1 MNVAGLQIGH
11 NPSACIIQNGK
22 VVWYNE
28 ERRLSK
34 IKKIGGVPYRCID
47 QLIEKNI
54 KIDKFVVTG
63 YNHSQELMVAIEGY
77 LKYKNCTKES
87 IFGFYHPHHLSHL
100 FKSFIDS
107 GFKKA
112 RVFVI
117 DGRGSDW
124 YLPTGVEFYET
135 CSIYDIDYNDVKCI
149 YKKGYLQDDK
159 INNVDFKLGYNPFY
173 NINDELL
180 YKPLCIDDNTKVE
193 VSSTLDLGHF
203 YSGVSRHFNFHE
215 EEGKFM
221 GYQSYGSFDKQIY
234 DSIKK
239 EFKKSDFHKIK
250 PSKNLA
256 FVAQFL
262 FESQYKELVRKY
274 KTDNMIFTGGTALN
288 VVNNYKIQKE
298 YGDCNLWF
306 DPLCEDNGN
315 CIGAAYAYLYF
326 QKQPIKK
333 LNDLYIGEKIKVFD
347 KPLLNEKFKNNVEID
362 KVIQLLNKGEVVG
375 LIQGK
380 AEAGPRALGNRSLL
394 LDPTLPN
401 AKDLMNDI
409 KQREKF
415 RPFAC
420 SILEDK
426 AKDYFEMLDIK
437 QTPFMMH
444 AAQAKKLAQDKIP
457 SLVHV
462 DNTCRI
468 QTINNKQ
475 NKILDSILKK
485 FKLPVIMNTS
495 FNLAGHCIVE
505 TFEDI
510 LFTLR
515 NSPLRYVYFADQKKL
530 LIKDD

>member
-1 MNVAGLQIGH
+1 MNVAGLQVGH

-63 YNHSQELMVAIEGY
+63 YNFIQELMVAIEGY

-117 DGRGSDW
+117 DGRGSNW

-135 CSIYDIDYNDVKCI
+135 CSIYDINYNDVKCI
-149 YKKGYLQDDK
+149 YKKGYLKNDK
-159 INNVDFKLGYNPFY
+159 LNTVDFKLSHNPFY
-173 NINDELL
+173 NENDELL
-180 YKPLCIDDNTKVE
+180 YKPMCIDDNTKVE

-203 YSGVSRHFNFHE
+203 YSEVSRHFNFDE

-239 EFKKSDFHKIK
+239 ELKRFDFNKIK

-298 YGDCNLWF
+298 
-306 DPLCEDNGN
+306 
-315 CIGAAYAYLYF
+315 
-326 QKQPIKK
+326 
-333 LNDLYIGEKIKVFD
+333 
-347 KPLLNEKFKNNVEID
+347 
-362 KVIQLLNKGEVVG
+362 
-375 LIQGK
+375 
-380 AEAGPRALGNRSLL
+380 
-394 LDPTLPN
+394 
-401 AKDLMNDI
+401 
-409 KQREKF
+409 
-415 RPFAC
+415 
-420 SILEDK
+420 
-426 AKDYFEMLDIK
+426 
-437 QTPFMMH
+437 
-444 AAQAKKLAQDKIP
+444 
-457 SLVHV
+457 
-462 DNTCRI
+462 
-468 QTINNKQ
+468 
-475 NKILDSILKK
+475 
-485 FKLPVIMNTS
+485 
-495 FNLAGHCIVE
+495 
-505 TFEDI
+505 
-510 LFTLR
+510 
-515 NSPLRYVYFADQKKL
+515 
-530 LIKDD
+530 

>member
-1 MNVAGLQIGH
+1 MNIAGLQVGH
-11 NPSACIIQNGK
+11 NPAACIIKNGEL
-22 VVWYNE
+22 VWYNE

-34 IKKIGGVPYRCID
+34 NKTIGGVPYRCIE
-47 QLIEKNI
+47 QLIKKNI
-54 KIDKFVVTG
+54 KIDLFIVTG
-63 YNHSQELMVAIEGY
+63 YNFNQELMVAIEGY
-77 LKYKNCTKES
+77 LRWKEYTKKS
-87 IFGFYHPHHLSHL
+87 ILCFYHPHHLSHL

-117 DGRGSDW
+117 DGKGSNW

-135 CSIYDIDYNDVKCI
+135 CSIYDIDHSNVKCI

-159 INNVDFKLGYNPFY
+159 INNADFKLGHNPFY
-173 NINDELL
+173 NVNDTLY
-180 YKPLCIDDNTKVE
+180 YKPLCIDDDTKVE

-203 YSGVSRHFNFHE
+203 YSTISEHCGFHE

-221 GYQSYGSFDKQIY
+221 GYQSYGRFDKNIY
-234 DSIKK
+234 DFLKNN
-239 EFKKSDFHKIK
+239 FKRIYVKQIEA
-250 PSKNLA
+250 SKNLA
-256 FVAQFL
+256 FTAQFV

-298 YGDCNLWF
+298 FGDCNLWF

-315 CIGAAYAYLYF
+315 CIGAVYAYLYF
-326 QKQPIKK
+326 KKQPIKK
-333 LNDLYIGEKIKVFD
+333 LKDLYIGEKIEVFD
-347 KPLLNEKFKNNVEID
+347 KPLLNEKVKNNVELD
-362 KVIQLLNKGEVVG
+362 QVVELLNKGEVVG
-375 LIQGK
+375 LIQGR

-401 AKDLMNDI
+401 AKDIMNDI
-409 KQREKF
+409 KHREKF

-426 AKDYFEMLDIK
+426 AADYFKMLDIK
-437 QTPFMMH
+437 ETRFMMH

-475 NKILDSILKK
+475 NKILNAILEK

-515 NSPLRYVYFADQKKL
+515 NSPLKYVYFADQKRL